1 MPTRTNPLHEAARL
15 TSWQLAEAGREI
27 RIARLTAGRTQAA
40 VAAAVGTSRSRISRI
55 ERGLEHEISLRNLSR
70 LCAATGLKLYV
81 RAFPAGRRLLDQP
94 QLRLLADLRARA
106 HRAWRWDTEVPM
118 PIAGDLRAAD
128 ARATIPGCSVVFE
141 LWTRLASWEAQS
153 RGALLKQRDLGADR
167 LVIVLLGSR
176 ANREALRQA
185 GPAALASFPLATR
198 SVLRA
203 LADGRDPGAS
213 GIVLL

>member
-1 MPTRTNPLHEAARL
+1 MATRTNPLHEATRL

-27 RIARLTAGRTQAA
+27 RIARLIAGRTQAA
-40 VAAAVGTSRSRISRI
+40 VARSAGTSRSRISRI
-55 ERGLEHEISLRNLSR
+55 ERGLERNISVRNLSR

-81 RAFPAGRRLLDQP
+81 RAFPAGRRLLNQP
-94 QLRLLADLRARA
+94 QLKLLADLRSRTHA
-106 HRAWRWDTEVPM
+106 AWLWETEVPM

-128 ARATIPGCSVVFE
+128 ARATLRGCTVMFE

-153 RGALLKQRDLGADR
+153 RAAQLKQRDLKSDR

-198 SVLRA
+198 GVLRA
-203 LADGRDPGAS
+203 LAEGRDPGAN